1 MRPVVI
7 ALLFLLCAPAL
18 AETSL
23 RIVAAETV
31 YGDVAGQL
39 AGPHAAVS
47 SILSDPAQDPH
58 LFEASPSVARQIADA
73 AIVVLNGADYD
84 PWMRRLL
91 AGSARAANRQV
102 VDAGELAGRRS
113 GSNPHL
119 WFDPAVMPVVA
130 RAVTASLTRAD
141 AENGADYATRLQAFM
156 ASLAPIDA
164 HVAEL
169 RSRYAGLPVT
179 ATEPVFGLMA
189 AALGLVVRNERFQL
203 AVMND
208 TEPRPSDVA
217 AFEADLRQHRV
228 RALFYN
234 SQASGAAARRM
245 VALARANK
253 VPVVG
258 VAETKPAE
266 LTYQAW
272 MLTQLDALDHVLA
285 AP

>member
-1 MRPVVI
+1 MRLVV
-7 ALLFLLCAPAL
+7 ALLFLMLCAPAR
-18 AETSL
+18 AQASL

-39 AGPHAAVS
+39 AGPHASVT

-91 AGSARAANRQV
+91 AGAGRASARQV
-102 VDAGELAGRRS
+102 VDAGALAGRQP

-119 WFDPAVMPVVA
+119 WFDPVIMPVVA
-130 RAVTASLTRAD
+130 RAVTASLTHAD
-141 AENGADYATRLQAFM
+141 AANAPEYEMRLQTFM

-164 HVAEL
+164 RVAEL
-169 RSRYAGLPVT
+169 RSRYAGVPVT

-189 AALGLVVRNERFQL
+189 AALGLVMRNERFQL

-217 AFEADLRQHRV
+217 AFEADLRQRRV

-234 SQASGAAARRM
+234 SQASGTAARRM
-245 VALARANK
+245 VALAQANK
-253 VPVVG
+253 IAVVG
-258 VAETKPAE
+258 VAETKPVE
-266 LTYQAW
+266 FTYQTW
-272 MLTQLDALDHVLA
+272 MLAQLNALDRALA

>member
-1 MRPVVI
+1 MRWAI
-7 ALLFLLCAPAL
+7 AVLFSLLSVSALPQAP
-18 AETSL
+18 L

-39 AGPHAAVS
+39 AGPRASVI
-47 SILSDPAQDPH
+47 SILTDLAQDPH
-58 LFEASPSVARQIADA
+58 LFEASPSAARQTADA

-91 AGSARAANRQV
+91 AGTGRVPARQV
-102 VDAGELAGRRS
+102 VDVGALAGRRP

-119 WFDPAVMPVVA
+119 WFDPAIMPVVA
-130 RAVTASLTRAD
+130 RAMTAALTSAD
-141 AENGADYATRLQAFM
+141 AANAPEYDTRLQAFM
-156 ASLAPIDA
+156 ASLGPIDVR
-164 HVAEL
+164 VAEL
-169 RSRYAGLPVT
+169 RSRYEGVPVT
-179 ATEPVFGLMA
+179 ATEPVYGLMA
-189 AALGLVVRNERFQL
+189 ATLGLVVRNERFQL

-217 AFEADLRQHRV
+217 AFEDDLRQHRV

-234 SQASGAAARRM
+234 SQASRAVARRM

-253 VPVVG
+253 IAVVG
-258 VAETKPAE
+258 VAETKPHG

-272 MLTQLDALDHVLA
+272 MLAQLNALDRALA
-285 AP
+285 VP

>member
-1 MRPVVI
+1 MRLVI
-7 ALLFLLCAPAL
+7 ALLSSMLCASAL
-18 AETSL
+18 AQAPL

-39 AGPHAAVS
+39 AGPHALVT

-84 PWMRRLL
+84 PWIRRLL
-91 AGSARAANRQV
+91 AGAGRASARQI
-102 VDAGELAGRRS
+102 VDAGALAGRKP

-130 RAVTASLTRAD
+130 RAVTASLTHAD
-141 AENGADYATRLQAFM
+141 AANAPEYDTRLQAFM
-156 ASLAPIDA
+156 ASLSPIDA
-164 HVAEL
+164 RVAEL
-169 RSRYAGLPVT
+169 RSRYEGVPVT
-179 ATEPVFGLMA
+179 ATEPVYGLMA
-189 AALGLVVRNERFQL
+189 AALGLAMRNERFQL

-217 AFEADLRQHRV
+217 AFEADLRQRRV

-234 SQASGAAARRM
+234 SQASGTAARRM
-245 VALARANK
+245 VALAQANK
-253 VPVVG
+253 IAVVG
-258 VAETKPAE
+258 VAETKPHG
-266 LTYQAW
+266 LTYQTW
-272 MLTQLDALDHVLA
+272 MLAQLDALDRALA

>member
-1 MRPVVI
+1 M
-7 ALLFLLCAPAL
+7 
-18 AETSL
+18 

-39 AGPHAAVS
+39 AGSHASVT
-47 SILSDPAQDPH
+47 SILSDPTQDPH
-58 LFEASPSVARQIADA
+58 LFEASPSVARVIADA
-73 AIVVLNGADYD
+73 AIVVLNGVDYD

-91 AGSARAANRQV
+91 AGAGRASARQV
-102 VDAGELAGRRS
+102 VDVGELAGRRA

-130 RAVTASLTRAD
+130 HALTASLTRAD
-141 AENGADYATRLQAFM
+141 AANAPEYDTRLQAFM

-164 HVAEL
+164 RVTEL
-169 RSRYAGLPVT
+169 RSRYAGVPVT

-189 AALGLVVRNERFQL
+189 TALGLVVRNERFQL

-245 VALARANK
+245 VALAHANEIA
-253 VPVVG
+253 VIG
-258 VAETKPAE
+258 VSETKPQG

-272 MLTQLDALDHVLA
+272 MLAQLDALDHALA